1 MVSYGKNRVNHDG
14 VTNRAS
20 ALVCRAIGAVQAAP
34 STAALNIT
42 RLEAWL
48 WNAFGRSNVL
58 DLPPE
63 AIVRRRSDTIYILG
77 SGYSINELTSAQL
90 RKIEGHDTMGFSLFV
105 MHTSLRVDY
114 HLLRELGFTAHDN
127 DKRRDI
133 WRQVFGS
140 YADILQS
147 NSAYR
152 DTKYFI
158 QGGWHAVTGN
168 RFVGRGY
175 LPSGSLVARYRNG
188 LRGNFPPATSFAEGI
203 THGPSTVTDCVNIA
217 ALLGWKRIVLVGI
230 DLYDRRYFWHARD
243 RGHLSI
249 PGLTDAGGGEYAAEI
264 DNDLLHRTAMPMK
277 QWAQLWRDQ
286 LLSRGISLE
295 IVNPK
300 SLIAGILPI
309 HVIG

>member
-1 MVSYGKNRVNHDG
+1 MNNDSQTKQ
-14 VTNRAS
+14 AS
-20 ALVCRAIGAVQAAP
+20 AFARRIIVAARNMP
-34 STAALNIT
+34 SEIALNAT
-42 RLEAWL
+42 RLDAWL
-48 WNAFGRSNVL
+48 WNTFGRPNVVEI
-58 DLPPE
+58 PPE
-63 AIVRRRSDTIYILG
+63 AIARRRSDTIYILG
-77 SGYSINELTSAQL
+77 SGYSVNELTHEKL
-90 RKIEGHDTMGFSLFV
+90 RQIEAHDTMGFSLFV
-105 MHTSLRVDY
+105 MHTALRIDY

-133 WRQVFGS
+133 WRQVFGR
-140 YADILQS
+140 YAEILRT
-147 NSAYR
+147 NAAFR
-152 DTKYFI
+152 DTTYI
-158 QGGWHAVTGN
+158 VQGGWSAITGN

-175 LPSGSLVARYRNG
+175 VPPGAKVARYRNG
-188 LRGNFPPATSFAEGI
+188 LRGDFPPATSFAEGI

-277 QWAQLWRDQ
+277 QWAQLWRAQ

>member
-1 MVSYGKNRVNHDG
+1 MIGGASIR
-14 VTNRAS
+14 RAA
-20 ALVCRAIGAVQAAP
+20 ALAQRAFGAVCTAP
-34 STAALNIT
+34 ASTALNAT
-42 RLEAWL
+42 RLDGWL
-48 WNAFGRSNVL
+48 WNSFGRPDVVEVS
-58 DLPPE
+58 PE
-63 AIVRRRSDTIYILG
+63 AAVRRRSDTIYILG
-77 SGYSINELTSAQL
+77 SGYSVNELSPEQL
-90 RKIEGHDTMGFSLFV
+90 RRIEEHDTMGFSLFV
-105 MHTSLRVDY
+105 MHTTLRVDY

-133 WRQVFGS
+133 WRQVFAR
-140 YADILQS
+140 YAEILRT
-147 NSAYR
+147 NAAFR
-152 DTKYFI
+152 DTVYFV
-158 QGGWHAVTGN
+158 QGGWNAVTGN

-175 LPSGSLVARYRNG
+175 LPPGAKVARYRNG
-188 LRGNFPPATSFAEGI
+188 LRGNHPPAASFAEGI

-277 QWAQLWRDQ
+277 QWAQLWRDR
-286 LLSRGISLE
+286 LLSRGVSLE

-300 SLIAGILPI
+300 SLIAGILPV
-309 HVIG
+309 HAIG